1 MTESEGI
8 KLDNMNFEKFKKVG
22 KFRITWG
29 YDEDIKF
36 FFRLTKF
43 HGLEIVMFNRLL
55 SVGK

>member
-8 KLDNMNFEKFKKVG
+8 KLDIMNFEKFKKVG

-36 FFRLTKF
+36 FLRVSKQ
-43 HGLEIVMFNRLL
+43 HGLEIALFNRLL